1 MTSGRVTFRAQDS
14 FSIPSCE
21 KGRNRAGT
29 LFSPAFTRQRNQGF
43 TGTRAAAALLPE
55 GRQGSNDS
63 SKGTLAILS
72 QTEPKS
78 QRSTP
83 LTLDFLQV
91 PATQPV
97 QGSMYS
103 IHFRLL
109 PKWLEVFAWD
119 RFVSQ
124 CRKLQTRLRFFFGV
138 SRSNKARKLAS
149 QTHTPHAMKLRHQE
163 FRPPTRATPR
173 PPSENGDAG
182 ATDQPT
188 NQPTNQPTHQPKG
201 PACKQQTAKQ
211 NVDAKELCA

>member
-1 MTSGRVTFRAQDS
+1 MRFWTNTKVNVDYVTSGSVTFRAQGS

-21 KGRNRAGT
+21 KGRNRTGS
-29 LFSPAFTRQRNQGF
+29 LFGSPAFTRRRNQGF

-63 SKGTLAILS
+63 SKGTLAIHS

-103 IHFRLL
+103 IHFQLL

-119 RFVSQ
+119 RFVS
-124 CRKLQTRLRFFFGV
+124 LPEAP
-138 SRSNKARKLAS
+138 NKASLLFWCFPVKQSQKTGIPNSHTSCNEAPTSRIQATNSSNSQAS
-149 QTHTPHAMKLRHQE
+149 KRE
-163 FRPPTRATPR
+163 W
-173 PPSENGDAG
+173 
-182 ATDQPT
+182 
-188 NQPTNQPTHQPKG
+188 
-201 PACKQQTAKQ
+201 
-211 NVDAKELCA
+211 